1 MPSPRRA
8 CSRATRLVA
17 PVPNADAA
25 EKRVPVTPET
35 CASVP
40 GADAAEKRADM
51 PAETDA
57 VPALEACGLTFS
69 YGENADPVFSDLS
82 LTVGRGEV
90 VLVMGASGC
99 GKSTLALCLAGL

>member
-1 MPSPRRA
+1 
-8 CSRATRLVA
+8 
-17 PVPNADAA
+17 
-25 EKRVPVTPET
+25 
-35 CASVP
+35 
-40 GADAAEKRADM
+40 M

-57 VPALEACGLTFS
+57 VPALEARDLTFS

-99 GKSTLALCLAGL
+99 GKSTLALCLAGGSTPPTRGWRAERSWRLAAPWPRWARASAAARSPS